1 MRALK
6 EELVINDLAPCS
18 VEFQHYLQ
26 ILEDELQKLNQQERK
41 AIYLRF
47 WVPCTIAQVA
57 TELRVS
63 WEAADSI
70 IDKAVCKLREGIR
83 GHKYYKKNSI
93 SEEV

>member
-6 EELVINDLAPCS
+6 EEVVISDLEPCS
-18 VEFQHYLQ
+18 VELQNYMQ
-26 ILEDELQKLNQQERK
+26 ILESELPKLSRQERT

-57 TELRVS
+57 TELKVS
-63 WEAADSI
+63 WEAADAI
-70 IDKAVCKLREGIR
+70 IDMAVLKLRNGIR
-83 GHKYYKKNSI
+83 EHKLSKNFN

>member
-6 EELVINDLAPCS
+6 EELVVSDLAPCS
-18 VEFQHYLQ
+18 VELQHYLQ
-26 ILEDELQKLNQQERK
+26 ILEDELKKLNQHERK

-63 WEAADSI
+63 WDAADST
-70 IDKAVCKLREGIR
+70 IDNAVCKLRNGIR
-83 GHKYYKKNSI
+83 GHKYYKKHSI

>member
-6 EELVINDLAPCS
+6 EEIVISDQEPCS
-18 VEFQHYLQ
+18 VELQHYMQ
-26 ILEDELQKLNQQERK
+26 ILESELPKLNQQERK

-57 TELRVS
+57 TELQVS

-70 IDKAVCKLREGIR
+70 IDTVVQKLRNGIR
-83 GHKYYKKNSI
+83 EHKYSKKKFN
-93 SEEV
+93 SEEA

>member
-6 EELVINDLAPCS
+6 EEVVISDLEPCS
-18 VEFQHYLQ
+18 VELQNYMQ
-26 ILEDELQKLNQQERK
+26 ILESELPKLNRQERT

-57 TELRVS
+57 TELKVS
-63 WEAADSI
+63 WEAADAI
-70 IDKAVCKLREGIR
+70 IDMAVLKLRNGIR
-83 GHKYYKKNSI
+83 EHKLSKNFN